1 MSKWST
7 LVASI
12 ALMLLS
18 GCALAEFPKFPEEV
32 KFQYVTL
39 VDGEELPEGFALSV
53 VNMHEIA
60 TLSASVS
67 CLKFEIIQP
76 YPYKIKYL
84 SEVPVTD
91 CNGVGGFQPN
101 PHTRL
106 RMMVAQNA
114 LEAMAFARGWIGYLN
129 GEMNTMI
136 HRQRLHGDLQLKR

>member
-12 ALMLLS
+12 ALVILS

-39 VDGEELPEGFALSV
+39 VNGEELPEGFALSV

-84 SEVPVTD
+84 SEVALID
-91 CNGVGGFQPN
+91 CNGVGGFQPK
-101 PHTRL
+101 
-106 RMMVAQNA
+106 NA
-114 LEAMAFARGWIGYLN
+114 VSIFTWMDDVHEWAEERKKC
-129 GEMNTMI
+129 
-136 HRQRLHGDLQLKR
+136 LK